1 MKPQLPFLEL
11 MLSSVCNLV
20 CQGCSTYSDI
30 PSRGYTPWSEIRS
43 WLEQWQQKFD
53 IEDIGPMGGEPLI
66 YPDIMQLLRDVR
78 AMFPNSKI
86 RFPTNGLLLH
96 KHWDVVDWLYQDGN
110 ATLKITAHLDHPELE
125 TSIQRVWSAYDWQ
138 PVHEYGIDRWRT
150 ETGLR
155 FQINRPEIFTQ
166 TFRGTYE
173 TAQPWNSNPSAAFAN
188 CHQTTCPLLYHGRI
202 YKCSTSALLPD
213 ALSRYGSP
221 NKDQWDQYCDNNTNG
236 SVGLENSAE
245 DIQQFA
251 DNFGQ
256 PHMICRQCPTSQDD
270 CYVPHSRLV
279 KFR

>member
-78 AMFPNSKI
+78 SMFPNSKI

-110 ATLKITAHLDHPELE
+110 ATLKITANQH
-125 TSIQRVWSAYDWQ
+125 
-138 PVHEYGIDRWRT
+138 
-150 ETGLR
+150 
-155 FQINRPEIFTQ
+155 
-166 TFRGTYE
+166 
-173 TAQPWNSNPSAAFAN
+173 
-188 CHQTTCPLLYHGRI
+188 
-202 YKCSTSALLPD
+202 STSVV
-213 ALSRYGSP
+213 
-221 NKDQWDQYCDNNTNG
+221 C
-236 SVGLENSAE
+236 V
-245 DIQQFA
+245 
-251 DNFGQ
+251 
-256 PHMICRQCPTSQDD
+256 
-270 CYVPHSRLV
+270 
-279 KFR
+279 

>member
-78 AMFPNSKI
+78 SMFPNSKI

-110 ATLKITAHLDHPELE
+110 ATLKITA
-125 TSIQRVWSAYDWQ
+125 
-138 PVHEYGIDRWRT
+138 
-150 ETGLR
+150 
-155 FQINRPEIFTQ
+155 PEIFTQ

-173 TAQPWNSNPSAAFAN
+173 TAHPWNSNPSAAFAN

-213 ALSRYGSP
+213 ALARYDSP
-221 NKDQWDQYCDNNTNG
+221 NKDQWDQYFDNNTNG
-236 SVGLENSAE
+236 SVGLESSAE